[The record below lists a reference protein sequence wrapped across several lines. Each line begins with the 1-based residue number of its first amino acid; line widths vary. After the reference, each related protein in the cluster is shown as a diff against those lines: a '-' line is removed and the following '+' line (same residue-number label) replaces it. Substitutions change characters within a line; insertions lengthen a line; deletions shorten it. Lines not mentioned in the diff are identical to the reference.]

1 MEHTTQVAPEILE
14 AFGLR
19 PQGAATAL
27 TSGHINDTFLVEDEG
42 KWILQRINHFVF
54 PSPQD
59 IMENITGVTEFL
71 RAKIAARGGDPDRGT
86 LTIRKTAGGSSLFID
101 STGEFWRC
109 MTYVDGASSHE
120 TVESAAM
127 LREAG
132 RAFGEFQSLL
142 CDYPADTLHET
153 IVDFHNTPV
162 RFAQLREAA
171 EKNAAGR
178 LSQVEAEMAFAAQR
192 DRKSVV

>member
-59 IMENITGVTEFL
+59 IMDNFTGVTEFL
-71 RAKIAARGGDPDRGT
+71 RAKIAARG
-86 LTIRKTAGGSSLFID
+86 
-101 STGEFWRC
+101 
-109 MTYVDGASSHE
+109 
-120 TVESAAM
+120 
-127 LREAG
+127 
-132 RAFGEFQSLL
+132 
-142 CDYPADTLHET
+142 
-153 IVDFHNTPV
+153 
-162 RFAQLREAA
+162 
-171 EKNAAGR
+171 
-178 LSQVEAEMAFAAQR
+178 
-192 DRKSVV
+192 